1 MVEVAETVSI
11 SERTIEAPTRV
22 NADLVNA
29 DVVNADVEKQISLL
43 KSQLEAS
50 EHRVTEMHGLYG
62 VARRELTLRH
72 SKRETRPRTVPTWL
86 HLKYA

>member
-1 MVEVAETVSI
+1 MVEVEETVSI

-29 DVVNADVEKQISLL
+29 DLEKQISLL

>member
-1 MVEVAETVSI
+1 MVEVEETVSI

-29 DVVNADVEKQISLL
+29 DLEKQISLL

-72 SKRETRPRTVPTWL
+72 SKRET
-86 HLKYA
+86 